1 MWGGGG
7 LKDDF
12 EGHSNSWTNNVVALD
27 TNPALHNGYDGT
39 VGTPGNVPYVKE
51 GFEHTLRSNY
61 LVYFGND
68 WEYAKPICDGTGKSI
83 MGNNSVFTTN
93 GAAHLCGFSLAD
105 WQKMGNHLSPRGTG
119 RQSSTILSQGESRCW
134 GSK

>member
-1 MWGGGG
+1 

-12 EGHSNSWTNNVVALD
+12 EGHSNSWANNVVALD

-105 WQKMGNHLSPRGTG
+105 WQKMGNDPGTSLAAWNGTTVVHDLISRGKQVLG
-119 RQSSTILSQGESRCW
+119 L
-134 GSK
+134 